1 LGGIINLMKDKAKKE
16 NIFYTQ
22 KGDNGDTSLF
32 YCDQKRISKSSIV
45 IESLGSLDELNAFI
59 GLIKLEEEIKD
70 INFKKLKFNQ
80 ILENI
85 QQNLFIIQAEVGG
98 FNISIKKTEINK
110 IEKIIDEMALIIP
123 PIKSFI
129 ITGGCLASAKLDY
142 TRTLARKT
150 ERRVV
155 AVRDEGLRQ
164 INKNSISYLNR
175 LSSLLYT
182 MSRFANLYFNKKE
195 NIPSYGK

>member
-98 FNISIKKTEINK
+98 FKISIKKNEINK
-110 IEKIIDEMALIIP
+110 VEKIIDGMSQIVP
-123 PIKSFI
+123 PVKSFI
-129 ITGGCLASAKLDY
+129 MAGGSLASAKLDY
-142 TRTLARKT
+142 ARTLARKT

-155 AVRDEGLRQ
+155 AVRDEKIRKVSNNTL
-164 INKNSISYLNR
+164 SYLNR

>member
-1 LGGIINLMKDKAKKE
+1 MKAEPKKK
-16 NIFYTQ
+16 NVFYTQ
-22 KGDNGDTSLF
+22 KGDDGDTSLF
-32 YCDQKRISKSSIV
+32 YCDQKRISKSSII

-59 GLIKLEEEIKD
+59 GVTKLEEEIKD
-70 INFKKLKFNQ
+70 ISFKKLKFNQ

-85 QQNLFIIQAEVGG
+85 QQNLFVIQAEVGG
-98 FNISIKKTEINK
+98 FKISTKKTEINK
-110 IEKIIDEMALIIP
+110 MEKIIDEMALIIP

-129 ITGGCLASAKLDY
+129 MTGGCLASAKLDY
-142 TRTLARKT
+142 ARTLARKT

-155 AVRDEGLRQ
+155 AVQDEGLRQ

-182 MSRFANLYFNKKE
+182 MSRFANLYFDKKE
-195 NIPSYGK
+195 SIPSYGKGNYNG